1 MTKEEIDKFCG
12 SCDKKRKQGECLLKS
27 VCKDCKEFYECVAFC
42 IAEKRKENDK
52 L

>member
-1 MTKEEIDKFCG
+1 MTKEEIDSFCK

-27 VCKDCKEFYECVAFC
+27 VCKDCKEFYDCVVFC
-42 IAEKRKENDK
+42 IAEKRKANDK